1 MRVLVP
7 VVALRH
13 DLLPLP
19 ALDQLVSGD
28 TGRRGS
34 RSTTL
39 LQGGAGGLSVTLR

>member
-39 LQGGAGGLSVTLR
+39 LQSVSSARGHRLH